1 MNVHTMYRRLRRLM
15 CGGAIATVIVL
26 MGLSPAKADELRIL
40 YSTPAQTL
48 GIPHYLAIDKGWYKE
63 KGLEIKDIYLTDS
76 GTALRALL
84 AGEGD
89 VAMLGDT
96 STMQAILGGAKVK
109 VIGSWQPGVDYL
121 LITSKNA
128 TDKVGP
134 GLVGLKFA
142 SAGGASM
149 LDHMF
154 AMVLKKHGLDAT
166 KNERVAIGGHS
177 DRLAAVVSGKTQA
190 ALVNTLTVVRAGNQV
205 NVVANIAKEL
215 GPIGYIYLVVTEKDL
230 ANPAKREAFSKFM
243 RGSILGARYAIDH
256 PDEAAASLNKRVPE
270 LKIDVIREVVK
281 QLNETPVWGVNGGIE
296 PEITD
301 FTIQAFVEYK
311 EIPRPLKTEQV
322 LDRSIVDP
330 IIKELGEWK
339 KKN

>member
-1 MNVHTMYRRLRRLM
+1 MYRRLRRLM

-26 MGLSPAKADELRIL
+26 MGLSPANAEELRIL

-177 DRLAAVVSGKTQA
+177 DRLAAVVSGKDPGRFGQHADRGACRQPGERGREHRQGAWPHRLHLPGRHRERSRQSRQA
-190 ALVNTLTVVRAGNQV
+190 
-205 NVVANIAKEL
+205 
-215 GPIGYIYLVVTEKDL
+215 
-230 ANPAKREAFSKFM
+230 
-243 RGSILGARYAIDH
+243 
-256 PDEAAASLNKRVPE
+256 
-270 LKIDVIREVVK
+270 
-281 QLNETPVWGVNGGIE
+281 
-296 PEITD
+296 
-301 FTIQAFVEYK
+301 
-311 EIPRPLKTEQV
+311 
-322 LDRSIVDP
+322 
-330 IIKELGEWK
+330 
-339 KKN
+339 